1 MAEKLHLAGNTQI
14 SKFENDK
21 SEPSIEVL
29 RKLAAIG
36 SVDIQIDLH
45 ELITGEP
52 SAVVELCKRE
62 NKGLLELL
70 AKYIS
75 FETARLLEER
85 HQLWGEL
92 GVAEERER
100 KGLAG
105 RDQAAF
111 WKAEITRIEKR
122 IADVTEDQ
130 HYVQEALTGI
140 K

>member
-36 SVDIQIDLH
+36 SIDIQIDLH

-52 SAVVELCKRE
+52 SAVVELCKRQ
-62 NKGLLELL
+62 NKDLLELL

-75 FETARLLEER
+75 SETARLLEER
-85 HQLWGEL
+85 HYLWGEL
-92 GVAEERER
+92 GVAEDRER
-100 KGLAG
+100 
-105 RDQAAF
+105 R
-111 WKAEITRIEKR
+111 
-122 IADVTEDQ
+122 V
-130 HYVQEALTGI
+130 
-140 K
+140 